1 MNRQPP
7 RALEQQLKAIRLTQ
21 RSSKRALYCIKL
33 YRYLSML
40 AWRRFRSAFSCK
52 TQRNTATR
60 FQSFS
65 SSIDQLTSNELK
77 EPRKL
82 LVGLGNL
89 TDKYADTRHN
99 IGKRALAHFLG
110 SHVSASMVR
119 DNC

>member
-1 MNRQPP
+1 
-7 RALEQQLKAIRLTQ
+7 
-21 RSSKRALYCIKL
+21 
-33 YRYLSML
+33 ML